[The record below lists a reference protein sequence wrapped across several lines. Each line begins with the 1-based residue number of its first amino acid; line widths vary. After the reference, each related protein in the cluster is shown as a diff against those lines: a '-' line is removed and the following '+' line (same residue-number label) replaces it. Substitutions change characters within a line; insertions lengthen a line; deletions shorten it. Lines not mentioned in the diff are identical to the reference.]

1 MYYESL
7 LEKLLDENN
16 DEIIELQPD
25 GGEKV
30 KFEQIAVV
38 RYETKLYAILRPLE
52 LKEEQVVGFRLDEDD
67 EENLEL
73 VTDENIAKKVLEVYE
88 NDNDEEDEE

>member
-1 MYYESL
+1 MFYESV

-16 DEIIELQPD
+16 TDIIELQPE

-38 RYETKLYAILRPLE
+38 RYDSKPYAILRPLE
-52 LKEEQVVGFRLDEDD
+52 LKEEQVVVFLLNEDD
-67 EENLEL
+67 EESLEL
-73 VTDENIAKKVLEVYE
+73 VTDENIAKKVLEVYA
-88 NDNDEEDEE
+88 NDDEEDEE